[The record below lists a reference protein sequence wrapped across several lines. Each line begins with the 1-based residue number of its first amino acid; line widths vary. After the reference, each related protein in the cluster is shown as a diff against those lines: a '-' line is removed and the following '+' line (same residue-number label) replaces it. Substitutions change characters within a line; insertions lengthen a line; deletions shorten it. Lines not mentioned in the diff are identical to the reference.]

1 MLYVITKNKKLVMIL
16 EDDTDLAEGIEL
28 SLQDEELNFII
39 CKTIAEA
46 RKALGLYYFDLLI
59 VDINLPDGNG
69 LELCRELKKKIR
81 IPVALLTAK
90 VMEIDIVKGLESG
103 AEDYI
108 TKPFSLMVL
117 RARIRALLRR
127 NLTANKR
134 EYRNS
139 VFLFIFET
147 MEFYKNGVQ
156 IELSKTEQRILYLL
170 VSNPNRILTRERLLE
185 WVWPEG
191 TEYVED
197 NALSVGIR
205 RLRDKLEDDSSN
217 PTYIKTVYGKG
228 YVWESM

>member
-103 AEDYI
+103 ADDYI

-156 IELSKTEQRILYLL
+156 IELSRTEQRILYLL

-217 PTYIKTVYGKG
+217 PIYIKTVYGKG

>member
-1 MLYVITKNKKLVMIL
+1 MIL

-103 AEDYI
+103 ADDYI

>member
-1 MLYVITKNKKLVMIL
+1 MMNKNNKLVMVL

-28 SLQDEELNFII
+28 SLQSEELNFII

-46 RKALGLYYFDLLI
+46 RKALELYQFGLLI
-59 VDINLPDGNG
+59 FDINLPDGNG
-69 LELCRELKKKIR
+69 LEFCRELKRKIQ
-81 IPVALLTAK
+81 IPIALLTAK
-90 VMEIDIVKGLESG
+90 GMEMDIVKGFESG
-103 AEDYI
+103 ADDYI

-127 NLTANKR
+127 NITANEQ

-139 VFLFIFET
+139 VFLFRFET
-147 MEFYKNGVQ
+147 MEFYKNGMP

-170 VSNPNRILTRERLLE
+170 ISNPNRILTRERLLE
-185 WVWPEG
+185 WVWTEG

-217 PTYIKTVYGKG
+217 PSYIKTIYGKG
-228 YVWESM
+228 YVWESV